1 MIPSVISTGPVSV
14 CVISWYYTVI
24 STTIFMENVC
34 SNATTSGHI
43 DFFVA
48 AEKNTMARCISTWSR
63 SLYIVRRLCLKLTV
77 ESVTHSLLFIAPC
90 WLQALGNDLE
100 AFLIWQQTQ
109 GEKQEVVIRGS
120 KQLCFVQYPL
130 LTRPEKTESCLHS
143 FCATCVE
150 FSGVCAVPLIKN
162 NTERK

>member
-1 MIPSVISTGPVSV
+1 MSV

-24 STTIFMENVC
+24 STTIFMQNVC
-34 SNATTSGHI
+34 PNATTCGHI

-63 SLYIVRRLCLKLTV
+63 SLYIIRRLYLELTV
-77 ESVTHSLLFIAPC
+77 ASVTHSLVFIAPC
-90 WLQALGNDLE
+90 LITFVVDCRHLGHDLK
-100 AFLIWQQTQ
+100 AFLVWEQTQ
-109 GEKQEVVIRGS
+109 GEKQEVAIRGS